1 MKKSPWMWFLD
12 TNFLEQKKKAGEW
25 IYKGQRNLSCTI
37 EAESGENV
45 DWLLEVIQMKIW
57 FVVVIPTI

>member
-1 MKKSPWMWFLD
+1 MDVVLRHQ
-12 TNFLEQKKKAGEW
+12 LLRQQKKKAGEW

-45 DWLLEVIQMKIW
+45 D
-57 FVVVIPTI
+57 